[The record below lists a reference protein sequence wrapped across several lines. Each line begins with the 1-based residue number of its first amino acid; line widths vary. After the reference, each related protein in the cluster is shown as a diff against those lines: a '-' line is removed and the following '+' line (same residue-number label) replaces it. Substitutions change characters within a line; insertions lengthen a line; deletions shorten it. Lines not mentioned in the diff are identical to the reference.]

1 LWNKKASIVFVGY
14 QAEGTLGRLLVE
26 GAEEVT
32 LFGEKIQVNAEIHNL
47 EGFSGHADRD
57 GLLEWLSGFQQERK
71 HIFLV
76 HGEAEAK
83 EAFAVTVKEKL
94 GYEPIVVR
102 CNSEYVLEKDEIVSM
117 NDAIREEV
125 DTETIDSA
133 RNTLS
138 GIHRKIEDILYNANL
153 AIDESLSTEQLIR
166 INNIIQELEKST
178 INLGAAVTEE
188 NRTAK

>member
-1 LWNKKASIVFVGY
+1 MRVNYQDYYGTTAGGY
-14 QAEGTLGRLLVE
+14 IYLADSTGALLGHELYLPGKNGT
-26 GAEEVT
+26 T
-32 LFGEKIQVNAEIHNL
+32 LIGGDYSVSTFTN
-47 EGFSGHADRD
+47 ST
-57 GLLEWLSGFQQERK
+57 
-71 HIFLV
+71 IF
-76 HGEAEAK
+76 
-83 EAFAVTVKEKL
+83 FAVTVKEKL